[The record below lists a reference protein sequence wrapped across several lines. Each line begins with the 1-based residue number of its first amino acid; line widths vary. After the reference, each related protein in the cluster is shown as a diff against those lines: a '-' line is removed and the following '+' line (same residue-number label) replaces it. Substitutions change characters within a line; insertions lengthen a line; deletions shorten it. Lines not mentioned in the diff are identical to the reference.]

1 MMEYQ
6 LGTEASLEMKTTI
19 NNTEMVSASLE
30 FTVHSLIG
38 VVGKTQINK

>member
-1 MMEYQ
+1 MALKQ
-6 LGTEASLEMKTTI
+6 ALEMKTTI